1 MPTTQ
6 AQEGSD
12 ATLLQGAPALAVV
25 VATDALLEA
34 DIVEVDRTK
43 HWPDEAARG
52 PCFDSVIR
60 SSGPSTPGCTTSG
73 DAVPAPGFSS
83 VVDPGVAGLGL
94 SGSFGLPSPPID

>member
-1 MPTTQ
+1 MTQ

-34 DIVEVDRTK
+34 DIVEADRTK
-43 HWPDEAARG
+43 HWPNEVARG
-52 PCFDSVIR
+52 PCFDSVVR
-60 SSGPSTPGCTTSG
+60 SSEPSTPECIASG

-83 VVDPGVAGLGL
+83 VVHPGVAGLGL
-94 SGSFGLPSPPID
+94 SGSSGLPSPPID